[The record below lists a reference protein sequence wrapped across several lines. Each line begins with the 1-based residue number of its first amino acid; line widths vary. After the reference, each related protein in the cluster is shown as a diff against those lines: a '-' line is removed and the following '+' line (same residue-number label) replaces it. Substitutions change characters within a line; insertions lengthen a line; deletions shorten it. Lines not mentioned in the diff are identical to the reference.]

1 MDQDRLYA
9 VYQLDTLLDAGKVA
23 RIVAG
28 EQSAG
33 TFVSLPGDME
43 ALARN
48 AQAVVEDLREEGPI
62 DAPALPGAL
71 PGAGLRRYQLTI
83 SWPGGNAGPSLPNI
97 LATVAGNLFEL
108 KEVAGLKIRDI
119 YFPATMRACPGP
131 AFGIEGTRRL
141 AGVHGRPLIGTI
153 VKPSIGLGPADTAA
167 LVRRLCE
174 GGIDFI
180 KDDELQADGA
190 ACPFE
195 ARVAHVMQVIDEHHG
210 KTGQRVMYAFNLT
223 GSIDEMR
230 RRHDILLRAGATCA
244 MVSLNSVG
252 MSGVMDLR
260 GYCQLPIHAHRN
272 GWGYL
277 ARSENN
283 GWDYRA
289 WHKLWRLAGV
299 DHMHVNGIDNKF
311 WEPDESVV
319 RSARACTEPVFTDKA
334 CAVMPVFSSGQTVWQ
349 VHRTSTFMPEGD
361 LIYCAGGG
369 VMAHPGGIAA
379 GVESLRAAWQAAR
392 TGRSLDE
399 AARDAPGLAQAMEKF
414 AEKRQGSHGAL

>member
-9 VYQLDTLLDAGKVA
+9 VYQLDTFLDPEKVA
-23 RIVAG
+23 GIVAG

-33 TFVSLPGDME
+33 TFVALPGDME
-43 ALARN
+43 ALARD
-48 AQAVVEDLREEGPI
+48 AQAVVEDLDDEGPLH
-62 DAPALPGAL
+62 APALPGAL
-71 PGAGLRRYQLTI
+71 RGGELRRYRMTI
-83 SWPGGNAGPSLPNI
+83 SWPSGNFGPSLPNI
-97 LATVAGNLFEL
+97 VATVAGNLFEL

-119 YFPATMRACPGP
+119 FFPAAMRVCPGP
-131 AFGIEGTRRL
+131 AFGIEGTRTL

-153 VKPSIGLGPADTAA
+153 IKPSIGLGPRDTAA
-167 LVRRLCE
+167 LVKRVCE

-195 ARVAHVMQVIDEHHG
+195 SRVAHVMRVIDDHSA
-210 KTGQRVMYAFNLT
+210 KTGKRVMYAFNLT
-223 GSIDEMR
+223 GSVDQMR
-230 RRHDILLRAGATCA
+230 RRHDLLVRAGATCA

-252 MSGVMDLR
+252 IAGVMDLR
-260 GYCQLPIHAHRN
+260 AHCQLPIHGHRN

-277 ARSENN
+277 GRSDNN

-311 WEPDESVV
+311 WESDESVI
-319 RSARACTEPVFTDKA
+319 RSARACTEPLFPGKA

-349 VHRTSTFMPEGD
+349 VHRTHAFMPEGD
-361 LIYCAGGG
+361 LLYCAGGG

-379 GVESLRAAWQAAR
+379 GVESLRAAWDAAR
-392 TGRSLDE
+392 RGQPLDE
-399 AARDAPGLAQAMEKF
+399 AAMDLPALAQAMEKF
-414 AEKRQGSHGAL
+414 AEKRQGPHGAR